1 MATKLQTLASFWQ
14 NFGLASVQK
23 NLDEVAA
30 EITARQDD
38 SDNSRK
44 VLIEL
49 LREFKKTNTDEVKQS
64 VSPVVKSFQQEVD
77 NLVKRS
83 KAAEKAFLDIYRDLA
98 DMPDPLPILEQS
110 IDRNQQLASK
120 IQDYEIEVKQLRET
134 MGDQAHEITELK
146 TAIFLKVGFQ

>member
-14 NFGLASVQK
+14 NFGLANVQK
-23 NLDEVAA
+23 KLDEVAA
-30 EITARQDD
+30 EITTRQDESD
-38 SDNSRK
+38 SSRK

-83 KAAEKAFLDIYRDLA
+83 KAAEKGKISI
-98 DMPDPLPILEQS
+98 PINCNLVFTLQ
-110 IDRNQQLASK
+110 K
-120 IQDYEIEVKQLRET
+120 
-134 MGDQAHEITELK
+134 
-146 TAIFLKVGFQ
+146 